1 MSKKKTLV
9 RGVQILTSAL
19 TAVCFFVGAFSIAEA
34 QQNGPVLGT
43 SSGVTVNSS
52 STASLPTGVKPQI
65 TNLSVDDKNDF
76 IVEPGKIEIDVN
88 PGDTVTKDISV
99 TSRISKPTKFNVSVE
114 DFQGSQT
121 EDQPVILLGD
131 KASPWSF
138 KDNIT
143 PAVPAFSLN
152 FGDRIDL
159 PVTVTVP
166 KNIAPGGYFSAVIV
180 SDEPQ
185 VNINTAANGA
195 TTRIISR
202 VAVLFFIKVAGVASS
217 SGSVSDFRVNTPQW
231 IYSQSPDG
239 FKVLFN
245 NTGNEYLVPY
255 GEIHVTN
262 MIGRDVADIPVN
274 AFFALPDSLR
284 YLTVNWPDTDFRFGR
299 YTATLQLN
307 RGYGGLVDT
316 KTITYWVLPWKIV
329 APILAGLI
337 VIALFVYFI
346 FTRFEFRR
354 KK

>member
-1 MSKKKTLV
+1 MTNKKTLV
-9 RGVQILTSAL
+9 RGLQILTSTLA
-19 TAVCFFVGAFSIAEA
+19 AVGLFAGTFSITSA
-34 QQNGPVLGT
+34 QQTGPILGT

-52 STASLPTGVKPQI
+52 STASLGTGAKPQI
-65 TNLSVDDKNDF
+65 TNLSVDNKNDF

-88 PGDTVTKDISV
+88 PGDTIVKDISV
-99 TSRISKPTKFNVSVE
+99 TSRINTPTKFDVSAE
-114 DFQGSQT
+114 DFQGSQA
-121 EDQPVILLGD
+121 EDQPVILLGN
-131 KASPWSF
+131 KSSPWSF
-138 KDNIT
+138 KNNVI
-143 PAVPAFSLN
+143 PAVSNFTLN

-166 KNIAPGGYFSAVIV
+166 ANAAPGGYFTAVIV

-185 VNINTAANGA
+185 VDANTANGGA

-202 VAVLFFIKVAGVASS
+202 VAVLFFIKVAGNASS
-217 SGSVSDFRVNTPQW
+217 SGSVSDFRVNTPHLV
-231 IYSQSPDG
+231 YSQSPDA
-239 FKVLFN
+239 FKILFN

-284 YLTVNWPDTDFRFGR
+284 YLTVNWGDTDFRFGK

-329 APILAGLI
+329 GPILAGLI
-337 VIALFVYFI
+337 VIVLFIYFV

>member
-19 TAVCFFVGAFSIAEA
+19 AAACFFAGAFSIAEA
-34 QQNGPVLGT
+34 QQAAPIIGT
-43 SSGVTVNSS
+43 TSGATETASS
-52 STASLPTGVKPQI
+52 SANQGGSPKAQI
-65 TNLSVDDKNDF
+65 TNLSVAPDNDF
-76 IVEPGKIEIDVN
+76 VVEPGKIEIDVN
-88 PGDTVTKDISV
+88 PGDTVTKDISI
-99 TSRISKPTKFNVSVE
+99 TSRITTPTKFDMSVE
-114 DFQGSQT
+114 DFEGSQS
-121 EDQPVILLGD
+121 EDQPVVLLGD

-143 PAVPAFSLN
+143 PALSAFTLN

-166 KNIAPGGYFSAVIV
+166 ANAAPGGYFSAVIV

-185 VNINTAANGA
+185 VDADTAADGA

-217 SGSVSDFRVNTPQW
+217 SGSVSDFRINTPHVV
-231 IYSQSPDG
+231 YSQSPDG
-239 FKVLFN
+239 FKILFN

-284 YLTVNWPDTDFRFGR
+284 YLTVEWGDTGFRFGR

-316 KTITYWVLPWKIV
+316 RTISYWVLPWKII

-337 VIALFVYFI
+337 VIAFFIYFI